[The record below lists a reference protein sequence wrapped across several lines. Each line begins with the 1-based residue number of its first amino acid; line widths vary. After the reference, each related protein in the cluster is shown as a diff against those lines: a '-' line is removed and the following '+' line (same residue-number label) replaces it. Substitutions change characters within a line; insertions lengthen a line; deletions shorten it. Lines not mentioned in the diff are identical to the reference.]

1 MSIDNNITIAKIK
14 KALPLRT
21 IAIILLVVLVLSTV
35 FYVTV
40 QNRNKDEILI
50 WHITTDST
58 NYFSEDV
65 LKTIN
70 DYGKK
75 NGFDRILLTKRHP
88 DDKYFDVFMST
99 TMYYTSDIFI
109 MREDV
114 VRKYADMDMFLPLS
128 FDVKETEKLIYINSD
143 AVGVLLY
150 EDYYLLINAKTKVDL
165 KVLCD
170 ILEILIEN

>member
-1 MSIDNNITIAKIK
+1 MSIDNSITIARIK
-14 KALPLRT
+14 KALPLKT
-21 IAIILLVVLVLSTV
+21 IAIVLLTVLVLSTV
-35 FYVTV
+35 FYVTI

-50 WHITTDST
+50 WHITTDSA

-65 LKTIN
+65 LKNIN
-70 DYGKK
+70 DYGKQ

-88 DDKYFDVFMST
+88 DDKYFDVLMST
-99 TMYYTSDIFI
+99 TMYYSSDIFI
-109 MREDV
+109 MREEIV
-114 VRKYADMDMFLPLS
+114 QKYADMDMFLPLS
-128 FDVKETEKLIYINSD
+128 SDVKETEKLIYINGD

-165 KVLCD
+165 KVIYD

>member
-1 MSIDNNITIAKIK
+1 
-14 KALPLRT
+14 
-21 IAIILLVVLVLSTV
+21 
-35 FYVTV
+35 
-40 QNRNKDEILI
+40 
-50 WHITTDST
+50 
-58 NYFSEDV
+58 
-65 LKTIN
+65 
-70 DYGKK
+70 
-75 NGFDRILLTKRHP
+75 
-88 DDKYFDVFMST
+88 MST